1 MNLQEN
7 WMYKVKYY
15 MGNTPVCK
23 IFKDLSEATD
33 FCIKRVPTGDVIEV
47 VKVR

>member
-1 MNLQEN
+1 
-7 WMYKVKYY
+7 MYKVKYY
-15 MGNTPVCK
+15 MGRSRVCK
-23 IFKDLSEATD
+23 IFNTLSEATD